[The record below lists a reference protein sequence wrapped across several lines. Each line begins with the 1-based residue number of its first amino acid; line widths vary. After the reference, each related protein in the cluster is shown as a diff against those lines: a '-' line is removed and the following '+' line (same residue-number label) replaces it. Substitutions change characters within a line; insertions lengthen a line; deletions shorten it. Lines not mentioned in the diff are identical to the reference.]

1 MSARAADSPMRD
13 LATLGPDEVA
23 LLIGAS
29 EWWVREQARKR
40 KVPHL
45 RFGRDQI
52 KFRRTDVVALMDLAA
67 IAPTQNPGAGPP
79 RSDEEEPGADGLRAE
94 AAAAYRMAKAAG
106 RPEQAARRVA
116 RKLLPG
122 FIPERSA
129 V

>member
-1 MSARAADSPMRD
+1 M
-13 LATLGPDEVA
+13 
-23 LLIGAS
+23 
-29 EWWVREQARKR
+29 REQARKR

-67 IAPTQNPGAGPP
+67 ITPIPIARAEPEQTD
-79 RSDEEEPGADGLRAE
+79 DETSGTSELMTE

-106 RPEQAARRVA
+106 PAGAGCATGSPETAARLRP
-116 RKLLPG
+116 R
-122 FIPERSA
+122 RTA

>member
-1 MSARAADSPMRD
+1 MRD

-23 LLIGAS
+23 QLIGAS
-29 EWWVREQARKR
+29 EWWVREQARNR

-67 IAPTQNPGAGPP
+67 IAPVSLTRAEPEGVDAEKAGT
-79 RSDEEEPGADGLRAE
+79 AGLRAE
-94 AAAAYRMAKAAG
+94 ATAAYRLAKAAG
-106 RPEQAARRVA
+106 RPEQAARQAA

-122 FIPERSA
+122 FMPERTA